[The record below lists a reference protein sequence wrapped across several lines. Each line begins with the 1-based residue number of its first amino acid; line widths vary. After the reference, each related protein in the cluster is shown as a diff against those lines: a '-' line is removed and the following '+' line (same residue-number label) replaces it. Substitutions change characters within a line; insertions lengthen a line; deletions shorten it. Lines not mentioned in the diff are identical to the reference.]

1 MADESVKEERDMAIE
16 TVESLETAEQFREAI
31 GVLAKAITE
40 LETVAKAQGEM
51 LQAQDLAIKGLVR
64 LQTSD
69 HVSIEYLDHQRKRNA
84 DQR

>member
-1 MADESVKEERDMAIE
+1 MADESVKGERGMAIE

-31 GVLAKAITE
+31 GVLAKGITE
-40 LETVAKAQGEM
+40 LETIVKSQGEM
-51 LQAQDLAIKGLVR
+51 IQAQDAAIRALVK

-69 HVSIEYLDHQRKRNA
+69 HISLEYLGHQRKRNA